1 MRRVS
6 SLQPITAL
14 DAVVKPGRS
23 TRKSLDVVS
32 QCTQLAR
39 VSSDPSIWKVA
50 LETVTKSIS
59 VLKGEDIATVL
70 RASSR
75 VGVRDE
81 LMLASVC
88 ESLKTLPMLR
98 VLRVRDIASIF
109 SSFHRL
115 NFAPSVE
122 TLNALGA
129 EVIRSLPLYRTRSQ
143 DLCLLFRYFSILQR
157 NPDLI
162 VNYNNQFQY
171 PQITQKLE
179 TAIEER
185 IGQFGPAELSI
196 IAKYASRV
204 SLKSLMQNFS
214 RQEHVKPAVREFFFK
229 QLDKRFGE
237 DAWRQYAHLLTVD
250 KDSTGWNR
258 PLPEHEEDVFGL
270 WGNELVKSELSERP
284 PLFQLQDRL
293 VQEALDS
300 TRSPNGKWRRTKK
313 ENPVVKPATGLSDEQ
328 LEFLKMIEQEMGDE
342 HQQESETVKLFSQSV
357 DRKLVRDLDR
367 SDVRGKPEPPE
378 VRAMRQFKSSR
389 QKHLNR
395 FSLLVD
401 KR

>member
-1 MRRVS
+1 M
-6 SLQPITAL
+6 
-14 DAVVKPGRS
+14 
-23 TRKSLDVVS
+23 VS

-39 VSSDPSIWKVA
+39 VSSDPSIWKAA
-50 LETVTKSIS
+50 LETVTRSIS
-59 VLKGEDIATVL
+59 ALKGEDIATVL

-115 NFAPSVE
+115 NFAPSVQA
-122 TLNALGA
+122 LNALSA
-129 EVIRSLPLYRTRSQ
+129 EVVRSLPLYRTRSQ

-162 VNYNNQFQY
+162 VDYQNQFQY
-171 PQITQKLE
+171 PHITQKLE

-196 IAKYASRV
+196 MAKYASRI

-229 QLDKRFGE
+229 QLDMRFGE
-237 DAWRQYAHLLTVD
+237 DAWKEFAHLLTVD

-270 WGNELVKSELSERP
+270 WGNGLVKAERSERP
-284 PLFQLQDRL
+284 PLFQLQDSL
-293 VQEALDS
+293 VQEALES
-300 TRSPNGKWRRTKK
+300 TKSGNLKERRENKGK
-313 ENPVVKPATGLSDEQ
+313 PVVEPAKGLSEGQ
-328 LEFLKMIEQEMGDE
+328 LEFLKMIEEEMGDVQQ
-342 HQQESETVKLFSQSV
+342 HQPETVKLFSQRV
-357 DRKLVRDLDR
+357 DRKLVRDLDQ
-367 SDVRGKPEPPE
+367 SDARGKPEPPE
-378 VRAMRQFKSSR
+378 VRAMRKFKSAR
-389 QKHLNR
+389 QRRLGR
-395 FSLLVD
+395 FSILLD
-401 KR
+401 RR